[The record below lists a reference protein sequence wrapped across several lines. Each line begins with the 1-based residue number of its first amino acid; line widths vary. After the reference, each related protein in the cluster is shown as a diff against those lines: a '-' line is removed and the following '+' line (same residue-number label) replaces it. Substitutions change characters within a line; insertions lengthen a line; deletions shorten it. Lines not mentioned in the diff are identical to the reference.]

1 MSPSLSSSTIDR
13 GLLLIRLA
21 LGVVFAMHGW
31 MKLTVFGVAGTAG
44 FLTQLGVP
52 LPHLNAVVLIAVE
65 LGGGVLLAVGAGT
78 RVVGAL
84 LAFSMFVAT
93 VTAHAASGFFLP
105 SGYEFTLTLTLVTLA
120 IVLTG
125 AGRYSLDAR
134 LFSRQSAVRQPSA

>member
-1 MSPSLSSSTIDR
+1 MSQSLPSSTIDR

-21 LGVVFAMHGW
+21 LGLVFTLHGW
-31 MKLTVFGVAGTAG
+31 MKLTVLGVTGTAG
-44 FLTQLGVP
+44 FLGQLGVP
-52 LPHLNAVVLIAVE
+52 LPGVNAVVLIALE
-65 LGGGVLLAVGAGT
+65 LVGGLMLALGAGT

-93 VTAHAASGFFLP
+93 VAAHGANGFYLP
-105 SGYEFTLTLTLVTLA
+105 SGYEFTLTLTMVTLA

-134 LFSRQSAVRQPSA
+134 LFRRQAAVR

>member
-1 MSPSLSSSTIDR
+1 MSQSLPASTIDR

-31 MKLTVFGVAGTAG
+31 MKLTVYGLAGTAG
-44 FLTQLGVP
+44 FLADLGVP
-52 LPHLNAVVLIAVE
+52 FANVNAVALIAVE
-65 LGGGVLLAVGAGT
+65 LVGGILLAVGAGT

-84 LAFSMFVAT
+84 LAFSMLVAT
-93 VTAHAASGFFLP
+93 VAAHGANGFFLP

-134 LFSRQSAVRQPSA
+134 LFDRRSSEPLGQ

>member
-1 MSPSLSSSTIDR
+1 MSQPVPSSAIDR

-21 LGVVFAMHGW
+21 LGIVFTLHGW

-44 FLTQLGVP
+44 FLAQLGVP
-52 LPHLNAVVLIAVE
+52 FPSVNAVVLIAVE
-65 LGGGVLLAVGAGT
+65 LVCGLLLALGAGT
-78 RVVGAL
+78 RLIGAL

-93 VTAHAASGFFLP
+93 VAAHGANGFFLP

-134 LFSRQSAVRQPSA
+134 LFQRQGAVR